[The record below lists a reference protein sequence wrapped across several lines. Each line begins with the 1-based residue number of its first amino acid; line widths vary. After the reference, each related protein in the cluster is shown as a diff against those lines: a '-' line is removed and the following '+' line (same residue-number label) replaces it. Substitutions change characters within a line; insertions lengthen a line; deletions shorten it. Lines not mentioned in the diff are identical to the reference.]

1 MIGKIINSLK
11 ENNLFDNTLIIYAS
25 DHGEQIGERD
35 LWWKQTFYEESVKV
49 PLIMSWK
56 DKLPRNQRRKQ
67 ILNLVDLTATII
79 DAGQGMELSSI
90 DGQSFIDTA
99 ICNKNKSKNETF
111 SEFCMD
117 NSLSWSDTKEPH
129 LSRMIRSD
137 NWKFIYYHGYN
148 NQLFNLKTDPD
159 EMNNLSGLK
168 EYSKIETKL
177 LNKILKHW
185 KPVKIKKIMDT
196 KINDKKILKAWAQSV
211 QPSDN
216 YKWKTKA
223 EDNWLE

>member
-1 MIGKIINSLK
+1 MIGKIINSLE
-11 ENNLFDNTLIIYAS
+11 ENNLKYTNYLCFRPC
-25 DHGEQIGERD
+25 EQIGERD

-117 NSLSWSDTKEPH
+117 NSLSWSDTK
-129 LSRMIRSD
+129 
-137 NWKFIYYHGYN
+137 N
-148 NQLFNLKTDPD
+148 
-159 EMNNLSGLK
+159 
-168 EYSKIETKL
+168 
-177 LNKILKHW
+177 
-185 KPVKIKKIMDT
+185 
-196 KINDKKILKAWAQSV
+196 A
-211 QPSDN
+211 
-216 YKWKTKA
+216 
-223 EDNWLE
+223 